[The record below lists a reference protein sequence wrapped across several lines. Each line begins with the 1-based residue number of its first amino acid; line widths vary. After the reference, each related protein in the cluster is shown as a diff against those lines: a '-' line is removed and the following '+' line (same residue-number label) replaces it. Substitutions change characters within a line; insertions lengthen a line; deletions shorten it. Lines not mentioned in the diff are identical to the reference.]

1 MSKRENTHRKITIIN
16 PESWGVKYNKTAQ
29 YYFQFRTD
37 FLGNPQIATLSNGA
51 KLLLLSILSESSRRV
66 CRTVSYCLG
75 FSCGLLKVS
84 LSEAKGFL
92 KELERNEIIELDA
105 SVRVTKHNITEH
117 NITEQN
123 NNSPAIEI
131 VKIAIDYLNEVSG
144 RNFKHT
150 TTINK
155 SLIDARLKEG
165 FGIDDFKHVINIKC
179 NQWADDEKMSQYIRP
194 QTLFGTKFESY
205 LNEGVN
211 HTVSDDLKNRL
222 LYGSGDE

>member
-1 MSKRENTHRKITIIN
+1 MPKRENTHRKITIIN

-117 NITEQN
+117 NITEHN
-123 NNSPAIEI
+123 TKTPAPI
-131 VKIAIDYLNEVSG
+131 VGDEYFVQAVDYLNDRCCRS
-144 RNFKHT
+144 FSSSSTATK
-150 TTINK
+150 K
-155 SLIDARLKEG
+155 SLKKIFDSG
-165 FGIDDFKHVINIKC
+165 YGIDDIEAVIDFKKSEWGEN
-179 NQWADDEKMSQYIRP
+179 EKMENNLKPSV
-194 QTLFGTKFESY
+194 LFRFSNFEKY
-205 LNEGVN
+205 ADEAQEKKARV
-211 HTVSDDLKNRL
+211 KKL
-222 LYGSGDE
+222 LGD